1 MTQRNSSHSLH
12 SGLWLV
18 LNWVLMVCFARRP
31 FNILD
36 DVFFYLVRLLV
47 ILDARLTYAGLKLSP
62 ILILPIPIMI
72 MEDMPSGGN
81 SIFYQIWLAMAVWS
95 S

>member
-1 MTQRNSSHSLH
+1 MR

-31 FNILD
+31 LNAFDN
-36 DVFFYLVRLLV
+36 VFFYLVRLLAFYMFV
-47 ILDARLTYAGLKLSP
+47 ATYALLKISP
-62 ILILPIPIMI
+62 ILVFPIPIMI

-81 SIFYQIWLAMAVWS
+81 SLIYQTWLALAIWS